1 MRILFY
7 LRRALAGLRFD
18 VGGFLETAQQVHTID
33 KQADQAKNQ
42 TGKTTSLEECFCNLA
57 KYVFGIIS
65 IQGKHAE
72 AIENS
77 GRRPYQREA
86 QDFARIHYFTSLLA
100 RSSKRNGPFV
110 PVFAGGNLCFC

>member
-1 MRILFY
+1 MRILLY
-7 LRRALAGLRFD
+7 LRRALAGLWVG
-18 VGGFLETAQQVHTID
+18 VGGPLGTAQQAHTID

-42 TGKTTSLEECFCNLA
+42 TGDTTSLEECLCNLA

-65 IQGKHAE
+65 IQAKHAE

-77 GRRPYQREA
+77 GRRPHQREA
-86 QDFARIHYFTSLLA
+86 QDFARIHYFKSLPA

-110 PVFAGGNLCFC
+110 PIFAGGNS